1 MDEFIPT
8 FTIGG
13 LVFSIPMMFMTV
25 ITALLVL
32 LFTWMGTRKMTPG
45 VPKGMQNLFEWIV
58 DFIRGFADQF
68 MGKKVGHQF
77 VTLTLTLFLYILIS
91 NLLELFFMGMTHY
104 VEPVKALGITED
116 LIQEHEG
123 HVGVTWWKSP
133 TATASVT
140 FSLALVVLLYSHYLG
155 LKRGVKKYLKRYT
168 HPNPFLGP
176 PLAIM
181 EEFLIKP
188 LTLPLRL
195 FGNIFAGEVLILFL
209 LNLGFVA
216 AALPLLAWLGYSV
229 FIAGIQAFIFTALS
243 MVYISD
249 HISDEH

>member
-1 MDEFIPT
+1 MDEFPVT
-8 FTIGG
+8 FEIAGFVFNLPVMIMSVVTAI
-13 LVFSIPMMFMTV
+13 LVFFLIW
-25 ITALLVL
+25 L
-32 LFTWMGTRKMTPG
+32 GTRKLTAG
-45 VPKGMQNLFEWIV
+45 VPKGMQNLVEWIY
-58 DFIRGFADQF
+58 DFIKGFAEQF
-68 MGKKVGHQF
+68 MGKQAGPQF
-77 VTLTLTLFLYILIS
+77 ITLTFTLFLYILIA
-91 NLLELFFMGMTHY
+91 NILELFFMGLTVY
-104 VEPVKALGITED
+104 EEPVPALGIT
-116 LIQEHEG
+116 QEVLSHHGGEA
-123 HVGVTWWKSP
+123 HVTWWKSP

-155 LKRGVKKYLKRYT
+155 LKRGVKNYLKRYT

-176 PLAIM
+176 FLGIM

-209 LNLGFVA
+209 LGMSFWA
-216 AALPLLAWLGYSV
+216 ASLPLLAWLGYSL

-249 HISDEH
+249 HLGEEH